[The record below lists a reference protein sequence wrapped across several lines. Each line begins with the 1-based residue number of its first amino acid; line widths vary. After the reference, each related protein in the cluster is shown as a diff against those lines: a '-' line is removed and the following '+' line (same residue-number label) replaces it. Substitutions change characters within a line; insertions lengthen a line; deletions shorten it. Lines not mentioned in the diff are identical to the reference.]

1 MGKLNCRVLLVVCAL
16 LSGCA
21 TNSSPPP
28 AAGIC
33 PQLPAP
39 PADVMVK
46 QKPNFL
52 ERSEQNLSRLLS
64 DLGLLSTPLTAMPTT
79 RPSGSVPA
87 SP

>member
-21 TNSSPPP
+21 TSNSLPP

-39 PADVMVK
+39 PADVMVT
-46 QKPNFL
+46 QTPNFL
-52 ERSEQNLSRLLS
+52 ERSEQNLSQLLS
-64 DLGLLSTPLTAMPTT
+64 DLGLTNTRSETTPTT
-79 RPSGSVPA
+79 RPGDSAPA
-87 SP
+87 MR